1 MRPWYGQDP
10 DDPVRPL
17 ARFHASERGYSLIEM
32 LVVATLALILMG
44 MAVVQ
49 IRTSRAAI
57 NADNAMRLVMG
68 ELTRARD
75 MAIAQRRNFQIT
87 FVGVNEV
94 RVTRIEIPTGG
105 TMLRRA
111 TMEGNIRFAL
121 PSGTPDTTDA
131 FGAGSA
137 LDFDGNGT
145 VIFNSD
151 GMLVDSTG
159 STINGT
165 VFLAAPNDQYATRA
179 VTILGSTG
187 RVRGFRRLNTAWGQ
201 V

>member
-1 MRPWYGQDP
+1 MRD
-10 DDPVRPL
+10 
-17 ARFHASERGYSLIEM
+17 SERGYSLVEV
-32 LVVATLALILMG
+32 LVVASLSMVLMAMAL
-44 MAVVQ
+44 VQ
-49 IRTSRAAI
+49 INTSRAVM

-68 ELTRARD
+68 EMGRARD
-75 MAIAQRRNFQIT
+75 MAIQQRRNIQLT
-87 FVGVNEV
+87 FHNGNEM
-94 RVTRIEIPTGG
+94 RLTRLEIPNG
-105 TMLRRA
+105 TTLLRR
-111 TMEGNIRFAL
+111 TIMEGNLRFAL
-121 PSGTPDTTDA
+121 PAGTPDTTDG

-159 STINGT
+159 TSINGT
-165 VFLAAPNDQYATRA
+165 VFLAAPNDPYATRA

-187 RVRGFRRLNTAWGQ
+187 RVRGFRRLNTTWGR